1 MVSSNTSVEAIL
13 DVAQKAATEAAK
25 TSLAYFKEAVDVDYK
40 GDESPVTIAD
50 RETETVLRNIIGEAF
65 PDHGIFGEE
74 HGKQNMDAEYIWV
87 LDPIDG
93 TKSFITGIPLFGML
107 ISVVHN
113 NLPMASVV
121 HMPALG
127 ETFIGAVG
135 KDARNNNGEMLK
147 VRACSSLSEALCF
160 IGEADKMFE
169 GAPGLYEKIQKK
181 TRLARFGYDCYP
193 YVKVAAGKIDV
204 MIERN
209 LQPYD
214 FCALVPVV
222 EGAGGIITDWD
233 GNRLTMDS
241 DGDVLA
247 CGDPKVH
254 AEMLSLIQEWK
265 SENNN

>member
-1 MVSSNTSVEAIL
+1 MVSSNTTIEAIL
-13 DVAQKAATEAAK
+13 EVAEKAAREAEK
-25 TSLAYFKEAVDVDYK
+25 ISLAYFQEAVDVDYK

-50 RETETVLRNIIGEAF
+50 RETETVLRNVIGDAF

-107 ISVVHN
+107 ISVVKDG
-113 NLPMASVV
+113 LPLAGMVN
-121 HMPALG
+121 MPALK
-127 ETFIGAVG
+127 ETYFGVVG
-135 KDARNNNGEMLK
+135 KETRDQTGTDLK
-147 VRACSSLSEALCF
+147 VRSCDKLSEALCF

-169 GAPGLYEKIQKK
+169 GASGLYEKIQQK

-193 YVKVAAGKIDV
+193 YTRLAAGKIDV

-222 EGAGGIITDWD
+222 EGAGGVITDWD
-233 GNRLTMDS
+233 GNQLTLDS

-247 CGDPKVH
+247 CGDPRTH
-254 AEMLSLIQEWK
+254 AEMLALIRDWK
-265 SENNN
+265 SEN